1 MDNIEILVQKI
12 TDIIMRRLQEDKSKK
27 TVGFLGKEY
36 DSIRNY
42 YEKRDYKVKVISVKD
57 KFDVD
62 ILIVTELSILNMN
75 RIALG
80 IPQTEYETSIF
91 QCLLKRQDVVFLEEG
106 MEFHTNQHIL
116 PRALLKVLENYKKQ
130 LVSYGVSILP
140 LKNFEKSN
148 ETINNGIKDKSYKG
162 HKKELLT
169 MEKIQ
174 KMNFQAGDIFETNN
188 NIIVTALARD
198 YMRDLGVQII

>member
-12 TDIIMRRLQEDKSKK
+12 TDIIIQGLQEDKSKK

-42 YEKRDYKVKVISVKD
+42 YEKRDYKVKIISVKD

-80 IPQTEYETSIF
+80 IPQTEYETIIF
-91 QCLLKRQDVVFLEEG
+91 ECLLKKQDVVFLQEG
-106 MEFHTNQHIL
+106 MEFEINQHIL

-130 LVSYGVSILP
+130 LVSYGVSIHP
-140 LKNFEKSN
+140 LKNFEKLN
-148 ETINNGIKDKSYKG
+148 ETINNGVKDKSYKG
-162 HKKELLT
+162 HKKELFT

-188 NIIVTALARD
+188 NIIVTSLARD